1 MHKMSE
7 RIHNKRNEYGWT
19 MEELAEKLGVNKSSI
34 SKWEN
39 NQVDNIRRTY
49 IAKMA
54 ELFHVKASWLMGYDN
69 ESEVTVTYES
79 PGKEP
84 VKLLVEQEPPI
95 MGVASLRAKLLEAAV
110 EVAPE
115 NLSVAIKL
123 LKSLRKEDNM
133 CKNCSRTC
141 Q

>member
-1 MHKMSE
+1 MNEMAK
-7 RIHNKRNEYGWT
+7 RIHEKRKEYDYT
-19 MEELAEKLGVNKSSI
+19 MEQLALMIGVNKSSV
-34 SKWEN
+34 SKWEAGAT
-39 NQVDNIRRTY
+39 DNIKRAY
-49 IAKMA
+49 IARMA
-54 ELFHVKASWLMGYDN
+54 ELFHVKPSWLMGYDN

-79 PGKEP
+79 LGKEP

>member
-19 MEELAEKLGVNKSSI
+19 MEELAEKLGVNKSSV

-39 NQVDNIRRTY
+39 NQVDNIKRTY

-54 ELFHVKASWLMGYDN
+54 ELFHVKASWLMGYDTEN
-69 ESEVTVTYES
+69 DVTVTYS
-79 PGKEP
+79 QPGSEP
-84 VKLLVEQEPPI
+84 LQVQVDHQPI
-95 MGVASLRAKLLEAAV
+95 MGGASKIAELYAALLALR
-110 EVAPE
+110 PE
-115 NLSVAIKL
+115 NYDVALKI
-123 LKSLRKEDNM
+123 LKSL
-133 CKNCSRTC
+133 